1 MFCVL
6 GTAHAANRQ
15 LSSSCRPMRRTA
27 SKRSGRQRREGA
39 AEATPLLNS
48 LVASRGTDT
57 DRRGERAQL
66 TLIESAEQKDDLRVL
81 TIDLSRLTNAELD
94 TVLTQ
99 GLAEI
104 ARAITD
110 ATRNGLSVAID
121 LRSAGTG
128 SRGRQE
134 AVIQAVRGL
143 IQSYT
148 LETRHPVLPV
158 NVVLSETSQSSD
170 RDATWRYLADADGA
184 MARGATFDLR
194 IYRP

>member
-1 MFCVL
+1 M
-6 GTAHAANRQ
+6 
-15 LSSSCRPMRRTA
+15 
-27 SKRSGRQRREGA
+27 
-39 AEATPLLNS
+39 
-48 LVASRGTDT
+48 
-57 DRRGERAQL
+57 
-66 TLIESAEQKDDLRVL
+66 
-81 TIDLSRLTNAELD
+81 
-94 TVLTQ
+94 LTQ
-99 GLAEI
+99 GLSEI
-104 ARAITD
+104 ARATTD

-148 LETRHPVLPV
+148 LEARHPVLPV